1 MNGHGQIDTEGL
13 APLLPAAGSV
23 AAGVHGWWEARMRSC
38 RPLVTELTAKS
49 KNEKHA
55 IRCAR
60 LARGLTSGAARR
72 SATEFVSFAVQMT
85 SWGVLL
91 PTFDPLRRGE
101 TFPVAEAAR
110 IAERTGYASVW
121 AGDHLKCPAPVLDAT
136 TCLAVAAT
144 VTTSAQIGFSVML
157 LGMRP
162 LAWAA
167 KQIATLQHLSGNRL
181 RLGVG
186 VGGEFPQEYEA
197 AEVPHNRRGARLDE
211 ALRLLPQY
219 PRPGDRAFAA
229 NHLRPCRRCWSA
241 AAATALWS
249 ARRGSATHGCRCG
262 CRQRRSPSGAS
273 GWQSS
278 PQQYGRPAPS
288 LSLLVLAHVDDD
300 PLRARE
306 QAAAHLRGQY
316 GMALELVERWTAF
329 GSAQQVA
336 EFLEPYTR
344 IGVGEILL
352 LPLGARPLEQIERLA
367 DARSRIAIA
376 RQRSA

>member
-1 MNGHGQIDTEGL
+1 MH
-13 APLLPAAGSV
+13 
-23 AAGVHGWWEARMRSC
+23 
-38 RPLVTELTAKS
+38 
-49 KNEKHA
+49 
-55 IRCAR
+55 
-60 LARGLTSGAARR
+60 
-72 SATEFVSFAVQMT
+72 MT

-110 IAERTGYASVW
+110 IAEQAGYASIW
-121 AGDHLKCPAPVLDAT
+121 AGDHLKCPAPVLDAP

-144 VTTSAQIGFSVML
+144 VTTTPQIGLSVML

-219 PRPGDRAFAA
+219 LGPGTEHSLEPPAPMPPVLVGGRSDRAMERAA
-229 NHLRPCRRCWSA
+229 RFGDAWLPMWVSPETLA
-241 AAATALWS
+241 Q
-249 ARRGSATHGCRCG
+249 RGERLAEL
-262 CRQRRSPSGAS
+262 A
-273 GWQSS
+273 
-278 PQQYGRPAPS
+278 QQHSRPAPS

-300 PLRARE
+300 PVRARE
-306 QAAAHLRGQY
+306 QAQAHLRGQY
-316 GMALELVERWTAF
+316 GMELERVERWTAV

-336 EFLEPYTR
+336 EFLEPYTQ
-344 IGVGEILL
+344 IGVNEVLL

-367 DARSRIAIA
+367 DARSRI
-376 RQRSA
+376 RSLDAA